1 MGVPPGQRGSIGRA
15 LVLSAVV
22 TFALGIAFWQG
33 LFGLS
38 EDTRTLVTGA
48 LTFVGLT
55 DLGLGIYFLRQ
66 SR

>member
-1 MGVPPGQRGSIGRA
+1 LI
-15 LVLSAVV
+15 SAVA

-38 EDTRTLVTGA
+38 EDTRALATGA
-48 LTFVGLT
+48 LTLVGLA